1 MDTQFHALGTKIK
14 LIIPLVNNLKEM
26 LLLGKVENVLLL
38 GKKNSTIITGN
49 FGGGGLMM
57 MMMMSY

>member
-49 FGGGGLMM
+49 FGGGGD
-57 MMMMSY
+57 